1 MSMTT
6 STLPTTSIT
15 GATVLV
21 VSTISKSYHSQPVL
35 NDLSL
40 TLVEGSRVGL
50 VGANGVGK
58 STLLKIIV
66 GQVEADSGGVQL
78 YAGRRMGYLAQT
90 IQAAEGRTL
99 QDLLDEAQS
108 HLRNLE
114 TRLRDLEFAMAS
126 AEDDALDAILTEYG
140 EVTDAFERA
149 GGYTQEARLEVTLA
163 GLRVDHLAR
172 DREFSSFSGG
182 EKARVGLAL
191 LLLEAPD
198 VLLLD
203 EPTNHLDWATLD
215 WLEKTLSSYRG
226 ALLIVSHDRTFLN
239 HTVNAIVEIDE
250 HTRTAKRYSGNY
262 DSYLTEKTRQRAQ
275 WQTDY
280 EAQQEEIRRLRLE
293 IKEVARRN
301 NNYRPHTDKDKFV
314 RNAKIANHDE
324 TVSARVQRAETRL
337 RWIHEDPVPE
347 PPEPLQFHAEFD
359 PTALRGRYPLTV
371 ERLSKCFGDRTIFD
385 DVSFTLGAQD
395 RIALVGENGAGK
407 STLLHLITGALDPD
421 HGLIEWS
428 PTAWLGVLDQEQRSL
443 DPTAEVMEAFIEGL
457 EGNNAS
463 SVQQHTAMLLRTGL
477 FRLDDLQKRV
487 GELSVGQQ
495 RKLQVAKLMRGG
507 ANVLLLDEPT
517 NHISFDVL
525 EALESALPE
534 FPGAIIAAT
543 HDRRFLE
550 HFDGAVWEVRDG
562 RITSYE
568 SYARYL
574 EAKSDF

>member
-6 STLPTTSIT
+6 SPLTTTST
-15 GATVLV
+15 SGATVLV
-21 VSTISKSYHSQPVL
+21 VSYISKSYHSQPVL
-35 NDLSL
+35 NNISL

-66 GQVEADSGGVQL
+66 GETEADSGFVQL

-99 QDLLDEAQS
+99 RDLLDDAQS
-108 HLRNLE
+108 HLRTLE
-114 TRLRDLEFAMAS
+114 ARLRDLESAMAS
-126 AEDDALDAILTEYG
+126 AEGDALDAILMEYG

-172 DREFSSFSGG
+172 DREFSGFSGG

-215 WLEKTLSSYRG
+215 WLEKTLSTYRG

-250 HTRTAKRYSGNY
+250 HTRQAKRYSGNY
-262 DSYLTEKTRQRAQ
+262 DAYLVEKTRQRAQ
-275 WQTDY
+275 WEADY
-280 EAQQEEIRRLRLE
+280 ASQQEEIRRLRLE

-324 TVSARVQRAETRL
+324 TVSARIKRAETRL
-337 RWIHEDPVPE
+337 RWLMEEPVPE
-347 PPEPLQFHAEFD
+347 LPEPLQFRAEFD
-359 PTALRGRYPLTV
+359 PAALRGRYPLTV
-371 ERLSKCFGDRTIFD
+371 ERLSKCFGDRMIFD

-407 STLLHLITGALDPD
+407 STLLHLITGELEPD
-421 HGLIEWS
+421 GGLVEWS
-428 PTAWLGVLDQEQRSL
+428 ASAQVGVLDQEQRSL
-443 DPTAEVMEAFIEGL
+443 DPSAEAIEAFSDGL
-457 EGNNAS
+457 EGS
-463 SVQQHTAMLLRTGL
+463 EQQHTAMLLRTGL

-487 GELSVGQQ
+487 GEMSVGQQ
-495 RKLQVAKLMRGG
+495 RKLQVAKLMRSG

-525 EALESALPE
+525 EALETALME

-550 HFDGAVWEVRDG
+550 QFDGEVWEVRNG
-562 RITSYE
+562 TLTPYE
-568 SYARYL
+568 NYARYL
-574 EAKSDF
+574 EERTDG